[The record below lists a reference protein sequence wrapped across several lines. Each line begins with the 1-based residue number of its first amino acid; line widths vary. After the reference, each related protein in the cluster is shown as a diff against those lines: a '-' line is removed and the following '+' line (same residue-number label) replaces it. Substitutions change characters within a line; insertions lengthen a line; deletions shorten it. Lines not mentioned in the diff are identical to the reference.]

1 MQGQI
6 RKKTNVY
13 YQSIKTLAFLIVSV
27 LVFFGVYTFDGWTQ
41 VFVFTFYC
49 IYVTF
54 QEPKYLSHPW
64 VWFTAFFLLYSIS
77 HPGLVLLGRYEIF
90 HDLYQYDE
98 NVANILRYHFIAL
111 ISFLSGTLLLNREN
125 DISKEV
131 NLFIKFKKHDNFRDI
146 AWFLLYTLLT
156 LTAIYIVG
164 ILGSG
169 YTSKIELVNAGNN
182 PFYLRL
188 GSFYNLLT
196 LVGILIILLNFKL
209 RKTKNNYLLISLII
223 FWTSVSF
230 FVSGERD
237 HLFRFILVYFVF
249 LYDLVKKFR
258 LSSFY
263 FLLVAFLAL
272 LPTTQIL
279 KGLLLGSKEFVFEKY
294 DLSTFFNT
302 EFQAAGRNL
311 HHILLAKQDIFWGQ
325 TLLWDL
331 RRAFSSDLLNI
342 EASSTNN
349 WFHDVFRVHEGIQ
362 SSTGWGFSLVAL
374 GYINFGICGIIL
386 IFFLFGL
393 ISKYFYL
400 HRFKNIYWYVYYL
413 FYITVAIYSI
423 RQDLAV
429 YISMNLKTVLLPLLI
444 IYGMTK
450 FKNILIDKQIS
461 NV

>member
-1 MQGQI
+1 MKRHI
-6 RKKTNVY
+6 RNKSNIY
-13 YQSIKTLAFLIVSV
+13 YQSLKKTIFWIVSL
-27 LVFFGVYTFDGWTQ
+27 LVFFGVYIFDGWTQ
-41 VFVFTFYC
+41 VFVFTLYC
-49 IYVTF
+49 IYVTY
-54 QEPKYLSHPW
+54 QKPKYLSHPW
-64 VWFTAFFLLYSIS
+64 VWFTTFFLLYSIS
-77 HPGLVLLGRYEIF
+77 HPGLVLLNRYEIF
-90 HDLYQYDE
+90 NDFYNYDD
-98 NVANILRYHFIAL
+98 NVASILRYHFIAL
-111 ISFLSGTLLLNREN
+111 VSFLLGTLLLNNKN
-125 DISKEV
+125 DHQKQRK
-131 NLFIKFKKHDNFRDI
+131 LFLEFKKHDNFRDI
-146 AWFLLYTLLT
+146 AWFLLYVLLA
-156 LTAIYIVG
+156 LTAIYIFG

-188 GSFYNLLT
+188 GSFYNLLA
-196 LVGILIILLNFKL
+196 LVGILMIILNFKL
-209 RKTKNNYLLISLII
+209 NKKRNDYLLIFLIT

-249 LYDLVKKFR
+249 TYDLVKKFR
-258 LSSFY
+258 LSNFY
-263 FLLVAFLAL
+263 FLLAAFMCL

-279 KGLLLGSKEFVFEKY
+279 KGLFLGTKELAFEQY

-311 HHILLAKQDIFWGQ
+311 HHLLLAKQDLFWGQ

-331 RRAFSSDLLNI
+331 RRAFSSDFLNI

-362 SSTGWGFSLVAL
+362 SSTGWGFSFVAL

-386 IFFLFGL
+386 LFFLFGL

-400 HRFKNIYWYVYYL
+400 QRFNNIYWYVYYL

-444 IYGMTK
+444 IYVMTS
-450 FKNILIDKQIS
+450 FKNRLIDKQAIT
-461 NV
+461 N